1 MIDLQK
7 FFSDVF
13 DPQPGETALVLID
26 TPHGA
31 LHDTPAWS
39 NRRAMAERWHAALR
53 QLATRRGFRLLPL
66 TCFPATGA
74 HNAQLPDAGLEGGR
88 AVRLD
93 ELAAETTLVIAMTQ
107 FSASAP
113 LIGWTQRF
121 PRMRAASMPLVAPE
135 MEETALA
142 ADYTQVARSCARL
155 RGCLDD
161 AQFARIGFSNGDT
174 LTIDLRY
181 REAHVDDGLL
191 HAGKTPPR
199 LINLPGGE
207 AYKAAYEGERPGEA
221 SETRGVLPLV
231 WRGDIVRVEIARNR
245 VVDVLGR
252 GEAAN
257 DLRSFLS
264 LDAARRN
271 VAELGLG
278 CNPLAR
284 VWGNELEDEKAG
296 PHIALGRSEHIG
308 GVTGPDEFDNPR
320 HVWHQDFIYAK
331 GSPIHVAEMTLTGA
345 RGETDLLVLNGRYV
359 EALEVGI

>member
-7 FFSDVF
+7 LFTDVF
-13 DPQPGETALVLID
+13 DPQPGETALVLVD
-26 TPHGA
+26 TPHGT

-39 NRRAMAERWHAALR
+39 NRRAMAERWHAGL
-53 QLATRRGFRLLPL
+53 QKLATRRGFRLLPL
-66 TCFPATGA
+66 THFPATGS
-74 HNAQLPDAGLEGGR
+74 HNAQLPDEALEGER
-88 AVRLD
+88 SVRLD
-93 ELAAETTLVIAMTQ
+93 ELAAGTTLVIAMTQ

-135 MEETALA
+135 MEDTALA
-142 ADYTQVARSCARL
+142 ADYAQVARSCGRL

-161 AQFARIGFSNGDT
+161 AQLARIGFSNGDT

-181 REAHVDDGLL
+181 RKAHVDDGLL
-191 HAGKTPPR
+191 HPGKTPPR

-231 WRGDIVRVEIARNR
+231 WRGEVVRVEIAQNR
-245 VVDVLGR
+245 VVDVLGC
-252 GEAAN
+252 GEAAS

-320 HVWHQDFIYAK
+320 HIWHQDFIYAK
-331 GSPIHVAEMTLTGA
+331 ESPIHVAEMTLTRA
-345 RGETDLLVLNGRYV
+345 RGDADLLVLNGRYV